1 MAPIDRLQPVTVRP
15 VRAGEW
21 RELRALRLRALKTDP
36 GAFGSTFAKAAAYP
50 DSEWIERAEESDAGE
65 RTRTFVAVSDED
77 WRGMVIAAQL
87 DDGDAGLFG
96 MWVDSRD
103 RREGVAAALVD
114 AVVAWARERGAPGV
128 SLSVA
133 DDNPAAA
140 ALFGSKGFVFTGER
154 RPLPSRPEVGT
165 LEMRRP
171 LGDRPRARPLQPGPG
186 YGAGP

>member
-1 MAPIDRLQPVTVRP
+1 VAPVDHPEPVNVRP

-21 RELRALRLRALKTDP
+21 RDLRALRLRALETDP

-50 DSEWIERAEESDAGE
+50 DSEWIERAEAGDAGE
-65 RTRTFVAVSDED
+65 QTRTFVAVTDQG
-77 WRGMVIAAQL
+77 WQGMVIAALL

-96 MWVDSRD
+96 MWVEPRG
-103 RREGVAAALVD
+103 RRAGIAAALVD
-114 AVVAWARERGAPGV
+114 AVVAWARERRAAGV

-133 DDNPAAA
+133 EDNMAAA
-140 ALFGSKGFVFTGER
+140 ALFGSKGFAFTGER

-171 LGDRPRARPLQPGPG
+171 VGGSEEPTRPRIENG
-186 YGAGP
+186 